1 MRGYVSEY
9 RACGDGSSF
18 IPQTWNKNVRFNT
31 NSESAMQA
39 WSLLHSDEVKNGFKS
54 QNEFIICAI
63 NDYYERY
70 VQKKDDPYLET
81 REKEDAFVERIV
93 SQVTEKIL
101 TNLPTLAGMYMMQQQ
116 AMLTAGLQNAGMPV
130 MNFTADPTNANMMEA
145 GAQKVTKSIKS
156 GMAENQAATK
166 KSEDILDEEPEDNE
180 FLDFSFGM

>member
-1 MRGYVSEY
+1 MAEK
-9 RACGDGSSF
+9 
-18 IPQTWNKNVRFNT
+18 TWNKNVRFNT

-156 GMAENQAATK
+156 GMAEN
-166 KSEDILDEEPEDNE
+166 
-180 FLDFSFGM
+180 

>member
-1 MRGYVSEY
+1 MAEK
-9 RACGDGSSF
+9 
-18 IPQTWNKNVRFNT
+18 TWNKNVRFNT

>member
-1 MRGYVSEY
+1 MAEK
-9 RACGDGSSF
+9 
-18 IPQTWNKNVRFNT
+18 TWNKNVRFNT
-31 NSESAMQA
+31 NSESAIQA

-130 MNFTADPTNANMMEA
+130 MNFTADATNANMMEA
-145 GAQKVTKSIKS
+145 GAQKVAKSIKS
-156 GMAENQAATK
+156 GMEENQAATK

-180 FLDFSFGM
+180 FPDFSFGM

>member
-1 MRGYVSEY
+1 MAEK
-9 RACGDGSSF
+9 
-18 IPQTWNKNVRFNT
+18 TWNKNVRFNT

-166 KSEDILDEEPEDNE
+166 GHVMIFKIRMEKGITLTNWI
-180 FLDFSFGM
+180 

>member
-1 MRGYVSEY
+1 MAEK
-9 RACGDGSSF
+9 
-18 IPQTWNKNVRFNT
+18 TWNKNVRFNT

-156 GMAENQAATK
+156 GMAENQVATK

-180 FLDFSFGM
+180 FPDFSFGM

>member
-1 MRGYVSEY
+1 MAEK
-9 RACGDGSSF
+9 
-18 IPQTWNKNVRFNT
+18 TWNKNVRFNT

-63 NDYYERY
+63 NDYYESY

>member
-1 MRGYVSEY
+1 MAEK
-9 RACGDGSSF
+9 
-18 IPQTWNKNVRFNT
+18 TWNKNVRFNT

-101 TNLPTLAGMYMMQQQ
+101 TNLPTLAGMYTMQQQ

-166 KSEDILDEEPEDNE
+166 KSEDILVEEPEDNE

>member
-1 MRGYVSEY
+1 MAEK
-9 RACGDGSSF
+9 
-18 IPQTWNKNVRFNT
+18 TWNKNVRFNT

-130 MNFTADPTNANMMEA
+130 MNFTADATNANMMEA
-145 GAQKVTKSIKS
+145 GAHRRWPRV
-156 GMAENQAATK
+156 
-166 KSEDILDEEPEDNE
+166 
-180 FLDFSFGM
+180 

>member
-1 MRGYVSEY
+1 MAEK
-9 RACGDGSSF
+9 
-18 IPQTWNKNVRFNT
+18 TWNKNVRFNT

-54 QNEFIICAI
+54 QNEFIIYAI

-116 AMLTAGLQNAGMPV
+116 VMLTAGLQNAGMPV

>member
-1 MRGYVSEY
+1 MAEK
-9 RACGDGSSF
+9 
-18 IPQTWNKNVRFNT
+18 TWNKNVRFNT

-130 MNFTADPTNANMMEA
+130 MNFTADATNANMMEA

-166 KSEDILDEEPEDNE
+166 KTEDILDEEPEDNE
-180 FLDFSFGM
+180 FPDFSFGM

>member
-1 MRGYVSEY
+1 MAEKS
-9 RACGDGSSF
+9 
-18 IPQTWNKNVRFNT
+18 WNKNVRFNT

-70 VQKKDDPYLET
+70 VQKKDDPYLDT

-145 GAQKVTKSIKS
+145 GAQKVAKSIKS
-156 GMAENQAATK
+156 GMEENQAATK

-180 FLDFSFGM
+180 FPDFSFGM

>member
-1 MRGYVSEY
+1 MAEK
-9 RACGDGSSF
+9 
-18 IPQTWNKNVRFNT
+18 TWNKNVRFNT

-81 REKEDAFVERIV
+81 REKENAFVERIV

>member
-1 MRGYVSEY
+1 MAEK
-9 RACGDGSSF
+9 
-18 IPQTWNKNVRFNT
+18 TWNKNVRFNT

-145 GAQKVTKSIKS
+145 GAQKMAKSIKS
-156 GMAENQAATK
+156 GMEENQAATK

-180 FLDFSFGM
+180 FPDFSFGM

>member
-1 MRGYVSEY
+1 MAEK
-9 RACGDGSSF
+9 
-18 IPQTWNKNVRFNT
+18 TWNKNVRFNT

-145 GAQKVTKSIKS
+145 GAQKVAKSIKS

-166 KSEDILDEEPEDNE
+166 KSEDILDEEQEDNE

>member
-1 MRGYVSEY
+1 MAEK
-9 RACGDGSSF
+9 
-18 IPQTWNKNVRFNT
+18 TWNKNVCFNT

-156 GMAENQAATK
+156 GMEENQAATK

-180 FLDFSFGM
+180 FPDFSFGM

>member
-1 MRGYVSEY
+1 MSEK
-9 RACGDGSSF
+9 
-18 IPQTWNKNVRFNT
+18 TWNKNVRFNT

-145 GAQKVTKSIKS
+145 GAQKVAKSIKS
-156 GMAENQAATK
+156 GMEENQAATK

-180 FLDFSFGM
+180 FPDFSFGM

>member
-1 MRGYVSEY
+1 MAEK
-9 RACGDGSSF
+9 
-18 IPQTWNKNVRFNT
+18 TWNKNVRFNT
-31 NSESAMQA
+31 NSERAMQA

-130 MNFTADPTNANMMEA
+130 MNFTADSTNANMMEA
-145 GAQKVTKSIKS
+145 GAQKVTKSMKS

-180 FLDFSFGM
+180 FPDFSFGM

>member
-1 MRGYVSEY
+1 
-9 RACGDGSSF
+9 
-18 IPQTWNKNVRFNT
+18 
-31 NSESAMQA
+31 MQA

-166 KSEDILDEEPEDNE
+166 NQRI
-180 FLDFSFGM
+180 F

>member
-1 MRGYVSEY
+1 MAEK
-9 RACGDGSSF
+9 
-18 IPQTWNKNVRFNT
+18 TWNKNVRFNT

-63 NDYYERY
+63 NDYYERS

-130 MNFTADPTNANMMEA
+130 MNFTADATNANMMEA

>member
-1 MRGYVSEY
+1 MAEK
-9 RACGDGSSF
+9 
-18 IPQTWNKNVRFNT
+18 TWNKNVRFNS

-145 GAQKVTKSIKS
+145 GAQKVAKSIKS

>member
-1 MRGYVSEY
+1 
-9 RACGDGSSF
+9 
-18 IPQTWNKNVRFNT
+18 
-31 NSESAMQA
+31 MQA
-39 WSLLHSDEVKNGFKS
+39 WSLLHSDEVENGFKS

-81 REKEDAFVERIV
+81 REKENAFVERIV

-130 MNFTADPTNANMMEA
+130 MNFTADPTNANMTEA

-166 KSEDILDEEPEDNE
+166 NQRI
-180 FLDFSFGM
+180 F

>member
-1 MRGYVSEY
+1 MAEK
-9 RACGDGSSF
+9 
-18 IPQTWNKNVRFNT
+18 TWNKNVRFNT

-156 GMAENQAATK
+156 GMAENQAVTK

-180 FLDFSFGM
+180 FPDFSFGM

>member
-1 MRGYVSEY
+1 MAEK
-9 RACGDGSSF
+9 
-18 IPQTWNKNVRFNT
+18 TWNKNVRFNT

-130 MNFTADPTNANMMEA
+130 MNFTADATNANMMEA

-180 FLDFSFGM
+180 FPDFSFGM

>member
-1 MRGYVSEY
+1 MAEK
-9 RACGDGSSF
+9 
-18 IPQTWNKNVRFNT
+18 TWNKNVRFNT

-54 QNEFIICAI
+54 QNEFIIYAI

-130 MNFTADPTNANMMEA
+130 MNFTADATNANMMEA

-156 GMAENQAATK
+156 GMAEN
-166 KSEDILDEEPEDNE
+166 
-180 FLDFSFGM
+180 

>member
-1 MRGYVSEY
+1 MAEK
-9 RACGDGSSF
+9 
-18 IPQTWNKNVRFNT
+18 TWNKNVRFNT

-70 VQKKDDPYLET
+70 VQKKGDPYLET

-180 FLDFSFGM
+180 FPDFSFGM